1 MHATIQTVQS
11 FWDDRPCNIRH
22 SPEPVGTRAY
32 FDQVEQRKYFVE
44 PHIPRFADFP
54 RWSNKKV
61 LEVGCGIG
69 TDTVNFCRAGA
80 NVTAVDLSPESLKLT
95 AKRLEVYGL
104 HAELQQ
110 GNAEELTSI
119 PDDEYDLVYSFGV
132 LHHTPNPRAAMAHC
146 RRVLKPSG
154 ELRVM
159 LYNSR
164 SYKVL
169 WAWLKYGLTG
179 RGWDWRKA
187 IEYYSE
193 AQTGC
198 PVTYTYNDREVRD
211 LVQPLD
217 VVSITNDH
225 IFPYVIAEYVRYRYR
240 RVWYFRML
248 PGPVVRRLER
258 AFGWHKLIVAR
269 KPVHGSSMNQ
279 RGSSTRTLEVGSVA

>member
-1 MHATIQTVQS
+1 MQATIQNVQS
-11 FWDDRPCNIRH
+11 FWDNRPCNIRH

-32 FDQVEQRKYFVE
+32 FDEVEQRKYFVE

-80 NVTAVDLSPESLKLT
+80 DVTAVDLSPESLKLT

-104 HAELQQ
+104 HAELKQ
-110 GNAEELTSI
+110 GNAEELTSL

-132 LHHTPNPRAAMAHC
+132 LHHTPNPAGAMAHC
-146 RRVLKPSG
+146 RRVLKPGG

-169 WAWLKYGLTG
+169 WAWLEHGLTG

-198 PVTYTYNDREVRD
+198 PVTYTYNDGIKTKVSVTATTHTSDTRRIDRRARAGSTARPSDGEASSNF
-211 LVQPLD
+211 VQCTFSNLLT
-217 VVSITNDH
+217 ILH
-225 IFPYVIAEYVRYRYR
+225 I
-240 RVWYFRML
+240 
-248 PGPVVRRLER
+248 
-258 AFGWHKLIVAR
+258 
-269 KPVHGSSMNQ
+269 SS
-279 RGSSTRTLEVGSVA
+279 